1 MASALKAA
9 SSNSLRPWT
18 QIPGPQGLGP
28 LGNVWRYIPII
39 GGLPADRL
47 DKVGRLYYEKYGPIV
62 REHIFSRHQVVHLFD
77 PNDMEQLFRHEG
89 RYPERR
95 SHRALGQYR
104 SERQQMYTSKS
115 IFSE

>member
-1 MASALKAA
+1 MASALKPA
-9 SSNSLRPWT
+9 SALRPWT
-18 QIPGPQGLGP
+18 QIPGPQGLGL

-39 GGLPADRL
+39 GGLPSDRL

-62 REHIFSRHQVVHLFD
+62 REHIFGRHQIVHLFD

-104 SERQQMYTSKS
+104 SERQHMYTSKS